1 MTPLSASIPALKQY
15 LTAAEAL
22 GVDIA
27 PVLVKHCLTEKV
39 LQDNEARI
47 DLAHFE
53 NVFLTL
59 IEASEHPYFG
69 LYASNHIS
77 PAMYASL
84 GLISIS
90 AASLRACIEL
100 VPTYETLVG
109 DMGTTELI
117 EQEQHFEQRWHCQLK
132 DPLARRHISEAVLS
146 SWYLYGKN
154 MLGLEGD
161 VLGLSF
167 EHSQS
172 SNDLQQYKTV
182 FSCAPDFNAPYTAL
196 RLPKEAMDAPLPQA
210 NPALQDS
217 LINHANQLLLK
228 LTPQKEN
235 TGLEEIRK
243 NIGALLKENNISK
256 AALANKMNISPR
268 TLQRRLEENGSS
280 YLQELN
286 NIRFELAKTMLLNG
300 VDSQRICEQLGFK
313 EARSFF
319 RCFKQ
324 WSGITSQQFIKLHKR
339 DKN

>member
-22 GVDIA
+22 GLDIA
-27 PVLVKHCLTEKV
+27 PVLVKHDLNEGL

-53 NVFLTL
+53 DVFLTL
-59 IEASEHPYFG
+59 IKASEHPYFG

-117 EQEQHFEQRWHCQLK
+117 EQEEYFEQRWHCQLK
-132 DPLARRHISEAVLS
+132 DPVARRHISEAVLS

-182 FSCAPDFNAPYTAL
+182 FSCAPEFDAPYTAL

-228 LTPQKEN
+228 LAPKKEN

-243 NIGALLKENNISK
+243 HIGALLKQDNISK
-256 AALANKMNISPR
+256 AALAKRMNISPR

-280 YLQELN
+280 YQQELSE
-286 NIRFELAKTMLLNG
+286 IRFTLAKTML
-300 VDSQRICEQLGFK
+300 SQGMDNESICAQLGFA
-313 EARSFF
+313 EPRSFF
-319 RCFKQ
+319 RRFKQ
-324 WSGITSQQFIKLHKR
+324 WSGMTTTEFKQKITAR
-339 DKN
+339 EN

>member
-1 MTPLSASIPALKQY
+1 MTSLSASIPALKQY

-27 PVLVKHCLTEKV
+27 PVLEKHDLTESL

-53 NVFLTL
+53 DVFIAL
-59 IEASEHPYFG
+59 INASKHPYFG

-117 EQEQHFEQRWHCQLK
+117 EQEEYFEQRWNCQLK
-132 DPLARRHISEAVLS
+132 DPVARRHISEAVLS

-172 SNDLQQYKTV
+172 KSDLQQYQTV
-182 FSCAPDFNAPYTAL
+182 FSCTPDFNAPHTAL

-217 LINHANQLLLK
+217 LISHANQLLLK
-228 LTPQKEN
+228 LAPKKEN
-235 TGLEEIRK
+235 SELDEIRRH
-243 NIGALLKENNISK
+243 ILVLLNQQDISK
-256 AALANKMNISPR
+256 AALAKKMNISPR

-280 YLQELN
+280 YQEELSEL
-286 NIRFELAKTMLLNG
+286 RFGLAKTMLKQG
-300 VDSQRICEQLGFK
+300 VDNESICTQLGFA
-313 EARSFF
+313 EPRSFF
-319 RCFKQ
+319 RRFKQ
-324 WSGITSQQFIKLHKR
+324 WSGMTTTEFKQTASA
-339 DKN
+339 KNS

>member
-1 MTPLSASIPALKQY
+1 LTPLSASIPALKQY

-22 GVDIA
+22 GLDIA
-27 PVLVKHCLTEKV
+27 PVLAKHDLNEDL

-53 NVFLTL
+53 DVFLTL

-117 EQEQHFEQRWHCQLK
+117 EQEEYFEQRWHCQLK

-182 FSCAPDFNAPYTAL
+182 FSCAPDFNAPYTTL

-228 LTPQKEN
+228 LAPKKEN

-243 NIGALLKENNISK
+243 NIGALLKQDNISK
-256 AALANKMNISPR
+256 AALAKKMNISPR

-280 YLQELN
+280 YQRELSE
-286 NIRFELAKTMLLNG
+286 IRFTLAKAMLSQG
-300 VDSQRICEQLGFK
+300 VDNESICAQLGFA
-313 EARSFF
+313 EPRSFF
-319 RCFKQ
+319 RRFKQ
-324 WSGITSQQFIKLHKR
+324 WSGMTTTEFKQTTTAR
-339 DKN
+339 EN

>member
-27 PVLVKHCLTEKV
+27 PVLVKHSLTENV

-53 NVFLTL
+53 DVFLTL
-59 IEASEHPYFG
+59 IEASKHPYFG

-117 EQEQHFEQRWHCQLK
+117 EQEEYFEQRWHCQLK
-132 DPLARRHISEAVLS
+132 DPAARRHISEAVLS

-167 EHSQS
+167 EHPQS
-172 SNDLQQYKTV
+172 SNDLQQYNTV
-182 FSCAPDFNAPYTAL
+182 FSCAPVFNAPYTAL

-228 LTPQKEN
+228 LAPKKEN
-235 TGLEEIRK
+235 SGLEEIRK
-243 NIGALLKENNISK
+243 NIGALLKENDISK

-268 TLQRRLEENGSS
+268 TLQRRLEENDSS
-280 YLQELN
+280 YQQELSE
-286 NIRFELAKTMLLNG
+286 IRFSLAKAMLRQGMDNE
-300 VDSQRICEQLGFK
+300 SICVQLGFA
-313 EARSFF
+313 EPRSFF
-319 RCFKQ
+319 RRFKQ
-324 WSGITSQQFIKLHKR
+324 WSGMTTTEFKQTTTTR
-339 DKN
+339 KN